1 MKFGTKLIHFNS
13 APDDPNRPMVT
24 PIYQTATFEQ
34 EHADSFGRYDYTRS
48 GNPTRK
54 VLEDHMAVLE
64 GGVRGFAFSSGM
76 AAIGC
81 VTHLLRSG
89 DEVLAD
95 WDLYGGTSR
104 LFGRV
109 LERAGV
115 RVRFADAS
123 DLQAFAAAI
132 TPSTKMVY
140 VESPTNP
147 LLRVLDLRGLAAIA
161 HGAGA
166 LLCVDS
172 SAMSPYLQQPITL
185 RADLVIHSATKFL
198 CGHSDVTGGV
208 VIAASE
214 QLAQEIA
221 FLQNA
226 EGTALGPFDC
236 FLLLRGLKTLKLRM
250 EAQQLSAARIVA
262 YLKTHTAVTAV
273 NYPGDPDHP
282 GFALQQQQASGSG
295 ALLTLQSGS
304 RARAK
309 QLAETLQLFT
319 IAVSFGSVTSTVS
332 IPAAMSHA
340 SVPPE
345 QRASRDIPD
354 DLLRLS
360 IGIED
365 TQDLLDDLERALSQL

>member
-1 MKFGTKLIHFNS
+1 MKFGTKLVHFDP
-13 APDDPNRPMVT
+13 APGNVIRPMVT

-34 EHADSFGRYDYTRS
+34 EHADSFGSYDYSRS

-54 VLEDHMAVLE
+54 VLEDQMALLE
-64 GGVRGFAFSSGM
+64 GGVRGFAYSSGM
-76 AAIGC
+76 AAIAC
-81 VTHLLRSG
+81 VTHLLRAG
-89 DEVLAD
+89 DEILAD

-104 LFGRV
+104 LFGKV

-115 RVRFADAS
+115 SVKFADAS
-123 DLQAFAAAI
+123 DLQGFAAAI
-132 TPSTKMVY
+132 TPATKMVY

-147 LLRVLDLRGLAAIA
+147 LLRVLDLRALAGISHA
-161 HGAGA
+161 AGA
-166 LLCVDS
+166 VFCVDS
-172 SAMSPYLQQPITL
+172 SAMSPYLQQPISL
-185 RADLVIHSATKFL
+185 GADIVIHSATKFL

-214 QLAQEIA
+214 ALANEIS

-236 FLLLRGLKTLKLRM
+236 FLLLRGLKTLKLRLD
-250 EAQQLSAARIVA
+250 AQQKGASVIASH
-262 YLKTHTAVTAV
+262 LKKVMPV
-273 NYPGDPDHP
+273 NYPGDVDHA
-282 GFALQQQQASGSG
+282 GYALQQEQAIGAG
-295 ALLTLQSGS
+295 ALLTVRAGS
-304 RARAK
+304 RERAK
-309 QLAETLQLFT
+309 LLAESLQLFK

-340 SVPPE
+340 SVPVE

-365 TQDLLDDLERALSQL
+365 TQDLLDDLDRALGRP

>member
-208 VIAASE
+208 VVAASE

-365 TQDLLDDLERALSQL
+365 TQDLLDDLEQALSQL